1 LGGELAALMAGEISP
16 YEVTGAL
23 LAGLRGYAPS
33 VLILED
39 LQWADVR
46 ATRRMAVPAGVG

>member
-1 LGGELAALMAGEISP
+1 
-16 YEVTGAL
+16 
-23 LAGLRGYAPS
+23 